1 MDTLK
6 QLGKGTLSD
15 TQGTLYT
22 TPAGTTT
29 IVRSIIV
36 SNPTSTD
43 EEATILFDGANIVPG
58 HTVPAND
65 TLTLDLTSVLEENML
80 IEGLAS
86 TVTSLDYYISGIE
99 VTD

>member
-6 QLGKGTLSD
+6 QIAKGTLAD

-22 TPAGTTT
+22 TPAGTTA
-29 IVRSIIV
+29 IVRSIIIA
-36 SNPTSTD
+36 NPTSTD
-43 EEATILFDGANIVPG
+43 EQATVMFDGVNIVPG

-80 IEGLAS
+80 IEGSAS
-86 TVTSLDYYISGIE
+86 TASSLDYYISGIE
-99 VTD
+99 VTT